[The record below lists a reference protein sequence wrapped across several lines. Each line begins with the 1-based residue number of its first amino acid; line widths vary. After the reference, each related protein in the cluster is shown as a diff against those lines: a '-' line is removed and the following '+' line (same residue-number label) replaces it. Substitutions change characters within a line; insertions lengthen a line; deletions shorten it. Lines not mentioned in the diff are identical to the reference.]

1 MFQLKKTILLKKTV
15 IVEEEL
21 DDIDREDIGNLEAL
35 LRLISSIM
43 NVRILK

>member
-21 DDIDREDIGNLEAL
+21 DDIDREDIGNLEDL

>member
-21 DDIDREDIGNLEAL
+21 DDIDRDDIANLEDL

>member
-21 DDIDREDIGNLEAL
+21 DDIDRDDIGNLEDL